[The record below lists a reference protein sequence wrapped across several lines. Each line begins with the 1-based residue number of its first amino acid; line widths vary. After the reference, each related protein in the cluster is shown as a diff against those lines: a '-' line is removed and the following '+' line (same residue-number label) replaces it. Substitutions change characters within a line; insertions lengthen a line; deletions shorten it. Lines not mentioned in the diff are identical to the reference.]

1 MKRENVMRQKTRIYH
16 QISTQDKRM
25 YQYDYLYLYLYFNIL
40 AQVKMK
46 RQIFFFQI
54 MAQSKIFAPTFFTNN
69 KKRLMRLL
77 TAKERNA
84 LEGIYNLAYS

>member
-1 MKRENVMRQKTRIYH
+1 
-16 QISTQDKRM
+16 
-25 YQYDYLYLYLYFNIL
+25 
-40 AQVKMK
+40 MK

-54 MAQSKIFAPTFFTNN
+54 MTQSKIFAPTFFTNN